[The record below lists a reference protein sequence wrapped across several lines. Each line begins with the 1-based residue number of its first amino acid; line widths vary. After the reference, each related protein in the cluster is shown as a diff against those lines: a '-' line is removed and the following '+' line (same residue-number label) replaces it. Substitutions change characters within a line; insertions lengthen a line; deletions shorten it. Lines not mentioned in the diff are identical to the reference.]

1 MFIVSHTTHVAMIGN
16 GNQTYQTVIELVE
29 AWRPAKNYG
38 HESKFQNDL
47 SDFLDEELN
56 KQNDSGM
63 GDLMGGGG
71 SGGYVVSRERGNS
84 RGDVVIDDTVGI
96 EMKRYFSND
105 QKKKLR
111 GQLEDYAD
119 NYPYVIALAC
129 GIDDMDGWRE
139 LENKFSNRGGMGM
152 GMDQTE
158 FTFIIKDR
166 DNFGDPHDFGG
177 GGGLGDLLGF

>member
-1 MFIVSHTTHVAMIGN
+1 MIGQ
-16 GNQTYQTVIELVE
+16 GNQLYQEVIGLVE
-29 AWRPAKNYG
+29 AWRPAEDYG

-56 KQNDSGM
+56 RRQDGPMGGM
-63 GDLMGGGG
+63 LGGGG
-71 SGGYVVSRERGNS
+71 GGHVVSRERGNS
-84 RGDVVIDDTVGI
+84 RGDVVVDDTVGI
-96 EMKRYFSND
+96 EMKRHFSNR

-119 NYPYVIALAC
+119 NYPYVIAVSC

-139 LENKFSNRGGMGM
+139 LENKFARGRGMGL
-152 GMDQTE
+152 DQTE

-166 DNFGDPHDFGG
+166 ENFGEDPDFRGG
-177 GGGLGDLLGF
+177 SGGVGDLFGF